1 MILSYSHNRKVR
13 CSFFMVVMFPHTW
26 KHLLVQ
32 QPKLIEALTFAT
44 QVLWSVC
51 GVFHPRHPENLG
63 EACVET
69 AWKWLPSLPLT
80 WHCLGLCSMVNQA
93 AREAKNTA
101 VATCLERKKE
111 GVFWQTVALPVS
123 VVTIIALQKLFPEL
137 SHILLPSASQF
148 LPTAS
153 LNSVFILYK
162 VKTQKKVVKRQ
173 KIPVI
178 IKY

>member
-1 MILSYSHNRKVR
+1 
-13 CSFFMVVMFPHTW
+13 
-26 KHLLVQ
+26 
-32 QPKLIEALTFAT
+32 
-44 QVLWSVC
+44 
-51 GVFHPRHPENLG
+51 
-63 EACVET
+63 
-69 AWKWLPSLPLT
+69 
-80 WHCLGLCSMVNQA
+80 MVNLA

-101 VATCLERKKE
+101 VATCLDRKE
-111 GVFWQTVALPVS
+111 EHVFWQTVALPVS

-137 SHILLPSASQF
+137 SYILLLRASQL

>member
-1 MILSYSHNRKVR
+1 
-13 CSFFMVVMFPHTW
+13 MVVMFLHPW

-32 QPKLIEALTFAT
+32 QPRLIKALTFAT
-44 QVLWSVC
+44 QVVWSIW

-63 EACVET
+63 EARAET
-69 AWKWLPSLPLT
+69 AWKWFPSLPLT
-80 WHCLGLCSMVNQA
+80 WHCLELCPMVNPA

-101 VATCLERKKE
+101 VTMCLERKE
-111 GVFWQTVALPVS
+111 ERVFWWTVALPVS
-123 VVTIIALQKLFPEL
+123 VINIIALQKLFPEL
-137 SHILLPSASQF
+137 SYILLLSASQL

-162 VKTQKKVVKRQ
+162 VKTQKKVVKRP

>member
-1 MILSYSHNRKVR
+1 
-13 CSFFMVVMFPHTW
+13 MVVMFLHPW

-32 QPKLIEALTFAT
+32 HPRLIKALTFAT
-44 QVLWSVC
+44 QILWSIC

-63 EACVET
+63 KACAET
-69 AWKWLPSLPLT
+69 AWKWFPSLPLT
-80 WHCLGLCSMVNQA
+80 WHCLGLCPMVNLA

-101 VATCLERKKE
+101 VAMHLERKE
-111 GVFWQTVALPVS
+111 ERVFWWTVALPVS
-123 VVTIIALQKLFPEL
+123 VIIIIALQKLFPEL
-137 SHILLPSASQF
+137 SYILLLSASQL

-162 VKTQKKVVKRQ
+162 VKTQKVVKRP